1 MKTYRDASKEF
12 EPKWRQHWDTQKIFK
27 TPNPNEEGFDK
38 QKPKFVVLDM
48 FPYPS
53 GIGLHVGHPLG
64 YIATDILSRFMR
76 MRGYNVLYSMG
87 FDSFGLP
94 AEQYAI
100 QTGQHPRITTDNNIR
115 NMLQQLKMLGLSHDP
130 TRRFSTTDP
139 DYFRWTQWIF
149 LQIYHSYYD
158 PTVSWQGPDGYIS
171 QGKARPISELKE
183 KLLTGEWLLDGEG
196 IPRPAVYFPEGRR
209 AEEDE
214 FRSAIDRA
222 RLAYVEESPV
232 NWCPQLGTVLSNE
245 EVTNEGRSERGD
257 YPVYRRPLRQWNLRI
272 TCYADRLIQDL
283 EDVNWPNGVTE
294 MQKAWIGRSQGA
306 RIEFPVQLNNGK
318 QARIPV
324 FTTRPDTLFGVTY
337 LVLAPEHPL
346 VQQVTA
352 TDQESS
358 VLAFQKKSAR
368 ITSMSAGEDL
378 EKNGVPTGGFAIHPV
393 SGNQIPIWIGD
404 YVLMEYGTGAV
415 MGVPG
420 HDERDFLFA
429 KKYQLPIVPVIQ
441 PPLSWLKSE
450 TLQEEA
456 SDWTEE
462 QLLDLYR
469 LSPTEFQT
477 SYTGPGTCFQS
488 AHKNL
493 SIDGLDNE
501 TGKLKVGE
509 WLAEKGLGRP
519 QVQYKLRDW
528 LFSRQRYWGEP
539 FPVVFDIENDLPYPL
554 DDSEL
559 PVQLP
564 ELDNFEPKGSED
576 PDSLPEPPLGRVK
589 DWVNVHGVILP
600 NQCVRLVSKEQASQG
615 FLEVEGERLPIQVFQ
630 RDMNSMPNWAGSCWY
645 YLRYMDARNDHAM
658 VNADI
663 ERYWTLDGS
672 SPEHKPAGAIDLYVG
687 GTEHAVLHLL
697 YSRFWHK
704 VLYDL
709 GHVSTKEP
717 FQQLF
722 NQGMITADAYK
733 DNRGAYVD
741 IHDVEVKHINGE
753 AKAFHKPTGNEL
765 EIDPG
770 KMGKRYKNG
779 IPPEEICDLYTTD
792 TFRCYEMYLG
802 PLDAGKPWKQES
814 IIGIQR
820 FLAGVWNLMEVTLP
834 DSEVCISTELERMM
848 HKTIRKVTEDVGR
861 LRMNTA
867 IAALIECKNEFARQ
881 EKLPKSYLKNLVLL
895 TSPFAPHLGEEMMSI
910 LEPEEHSDQ
919 KSVLRYSW
927 PNFDPE
933 KCLED
938 TIEVPLMVNGKK
950 RDAIL
955 VAVDINEETLKEMAM
970 SNEKVL
976 SHLNGNSPKRVVV
989 VMQPNRKLVNIVV

>member
-1 MKTYRDASKEF
+1 MKTYRDLSKEF
-12 EPKWRQHWDTQKIFK
+12 EPKWRQHWDTHEIFK
-27 TPNPNEEGFDK
+27 TPNPNEEEFDK

-64 YIATDILSRFMR
+64 YIATDILSRFLR

-94 AEQYAI
+94 AEQFAI
-100 QTGQHPRITTDNNIR
+100 QTGQHPRITTNNNIR

-130 TRRFSTTDP
+130 TRQFSTTDP
-139 DYFRWTQWIF
+139 DYFCWTQWIF

-158 PTVSWQGPDGYIS
+158 PTISWKGPDGYS
-171 QGKARPISELKE
+171 SKGKAQPIEELRE
-183 KLLTGEWLLDGEG
+183 KLKSGEWLLNNDGT
-196 IPRPAVYFPEGRR
+196 PHPAVHLPEGRR
-209 AEEDE
+209 AHEGEL
-214 FRSAIDRA
+214 RNAIDKA

-306 RIEFPVQLNNGK
+306 RIEFLVQLRNGK
-318 QARIPV
+318 QERIPV

-337 LVLAPEHPL
+337 LVLAPEHPM
-346 VQQVTA
+346 VAQVTSEDE
-352 TDQESS
+352 TVRVQ
-358 VLAFQKKSAR
+358 AFQKSSSR
-368 ITSMSAGEDL
+368 IISIMGSDDI

-393 SGNQIPIWIGD
+393 SGEQIPIWISD

-429 KKYQLPIVPVIQ
+429 KKYRLPLIPVIQ
-441 PPLSWLKSE
+441 PPLSWLK
-450 TLQEEA
+450 TQVLLEEA
-456 SDWTEE
+456 SDWSED
-462 QLLDLYR
+462 QLLDFYR
-469 LSPTEFQT
+469 LSPTKFQT

-488 AHKNL
+488 THQNL
-493 SIDGLDNE
+493 SIDGLNNE
-501 TGKLKVGE
+501 DGKLKVGE
-509 WLAEKGLGRP
+509 WLSEKRLGRS

-539 FPVVFDIENDLPYPL
+539 FPIVFDTETDLPYPL
-554 DDSEL
+554 DRSEL

-589 DWVNVHGVILP
+589 EWVNVRGVILP
-600 NQCVRLVSKEQASQG
+600 NQCVRLVSKEQASG
-615 FLEVEGERLPIQVFQ
+615 SFLEVDGEELRVQTFQ

-645 YLRYMDARNDHAM
+645 YLRYMDARNDKEM
-658 VNADI
+658 VDSDI
-663 ERYWTLDGS
+663 ERYWALDGN
-672 SPEHKPAGAIDLYVG
+672 SPNQTPAGAIDLYVG

-709 GHVSTKEP
+709 GYVSTKEP

-733 DNRGAYVD
+733 DSRGAYVD
-741 IHDVEVKHINGE
+741 IHEVELKNINGV
-753 AKAFHKPTGNEL
+753 AKAFHKPTGTAL

-779 IPPEEICDLYTTD
+779 IPPEVICDLYTTD

-820 FLAGVWNLMEVTLP
+820 FLAAVWNLMENTVP
-834 DSEVCISTELERMM
+834 DEEVCVSTKLVRIMN
-848 HKTIRKVTEDVGR
+848 KTIRKVTDDVAR

-867 IAALIECKNEFARQ
+867 IAALIECKNEFARE
-881 EKLPKSYLKNLVLL
+881 EKIPKSYLKNLILL

-910 LEPEEHSDQ
+910 LEPEEHSAK
-919 KSVLRYSW
+919 KSVLRYEW
-927 PNFDPE
+927 PSYDPE
-933 KCLED
+933 KCLEE

-950 RDAIL
+950 RTAI
-955 VAVDINEETLKEMAM
+955 VVSADTTEDILKKAAM
-970 SNEKVL
+970 GNEKIQA
-976 SHLNGNSPKRVVV
+976 HLNGKSPKRVVV
-989 VMQPNRKLVNIVV
+989 VMQLNRKLVNFVV

>member
-12 EPKWRQHWDTQKIFK
+12 EPKWRKHWETQKIFK

-76 MRGYNVLYSMG
+76 MRSYNVLYSMG

-158 PTVSWQGPDGYIS
+158 PTVSWQGPDGYMS
-171 QGKARPISELKE
+171 QGKARPIAELKE
-183 KLLTGEWLLDGEG
+183 KLLAGEWLLDGDG
-196 IPRPAVYFPEGRR
+196 TPQPTIYFPGGRL
-209 AEEDE
+209 AKDDE
-214 FRSAIDRA
+214 LRSALDKA

-245 EVTNEGRSERGD
+245 EVTNDGRSERGD

-272 TCYADRLIQDL
+272 TCYADRLIRDL

-318 QARIPV
+318 QERIAV

-346 VQQVTA
+346 VQLVTA
-352 TDQESS
+352 KDQESN

-368 ITSMSAGEDL
+368 ITSMSAGEDP
-378 EKNGVPTGGFAIHPV
+378 EKNGTPTGGFAIHPV
-393 SGNQIPIWIGD
+393 SGDQIPIWIGD

-429 KKYQLPIVPVIQ
+429 KKYHLPIIPVIQ
-441 PPLSWLKSE
+441 PPFSWLKSE
-450 TLQEEA
+450 ALQEETRVG
-456 SDWTEE
+456 TEK

-469 LSPTEFQT
+469 LSPTEFKT

-509 WLAEKGLGRP
+509 WLAEKELGRP

-539 FPVVFDIENDLPYPL
+539 FPVVFDIENGLPYPL
-554 DDSEL
+554 DDNEL

-564 ELDNFEPKGSED
+564 ELDNFAPKGSED
-576 PDSLPEPPLGRVK
+576 PDSLPEPPLGRLE

-600 NQCVRLVSKEQASQG
+600 NQCVRLVSKEQVSEG
-615 FLEVEGERLPIQVFQ
+615 FLEVEGKQLSVQVFQ

-645 YLRYMDARNDHAM
+645 YLRYMDACNDHEM
-658 VNADI
+658 VNHDI

-672 SPEHKPAGAIDLYVG
+672 SPEQKPAGAIDLYVG

-733 DNRGAYVD
+733 DSRGAYVD
-741 IHDVEVKHINGE
+741 IHEVEVKHINGE
-753 AKAFHKPTGNEL
+753 ARAFHKATGNEL

-802 PLDAGKPWKQES
+802 PLDAGKPWKQEP

-820 FLAGVWNLMEVTLP
+820 FLAGVWNLMETTLP
-834 DSEVCISTELERMM
+834 DAEVTISTELERMM

-867 IAALIECKNEFARQ
+867 IAALIECKNEFSRQ

-910 LEPEEHSDQ
+910 LEPEEHSAE
-919 KSVLRYSW
+919 KSVLRYNW

-938 TIEVPLMVNGKK
+938 IIEVPLMVNGKK
-950 RDAIL
+950 RDAME
-955 VAVDINEETLKEMAM
+955 VAVNINKETLKEMAL

-976 SHLNGNSPKRVVV
+976 SHLNGKSPKRVVV

>member
-12 EPKWRQHWDTQKIFK
+12 EPKWRQHWETQNIFK

-100 QTGQHPRITTDNNIR
+100 QTGQHPRVTTDNNIR

-158 PTVSWQGPDGYIS
+158 PTVSWQGPDGYMS
-171 QGKARPISELKE
+171 QGRARPIAVLKE
-183 KLLTGEWLLDGEG
+183 KLLAGEWLLGGDGT
-196 IPRPAVYFPEGRR
+196 PQPAEYFPEGRL
-209 AEEDE
+209 AKDNEL
-214 FRSAIDRA
+214 RSAIDKA

-272 TCYADRLIQDL
+272 TCYADRLIRDL

-318 QARIPV
+318 LERIAV

-346 VQQVTA
+346 VQLVTVK
-352 TDQESS
+352 DQESN
-358 VLAFQKKSAR
+358 VLAFQKESAR

-378 EKNGVPTGGFAIHPV
+378 EKNGTPTGGFAIHPV
-393 SGNQIPIWIGD
+393 SGDQIPIWIGD

-429 KKYQLPIVPVIQ
+429 KKYQLPIIPVIQ
-441 PPLSWLKSE
+441 PPFSWLKSE
-450 TLQEEA
+450 ALQEEIRVG
-456 SDWTEE
+456 TEK

-493 SIDGLDNE
+493 SINELDNE

-509 WLAEKGLGRP
+509 WLAEKGFGRP

-554 DDSEL
+554 DDTEL

-564 ELDNFEPKGSED
+564 ELDNFEPKGSEN
-576 PDSLPEPPLGRVK
+576 PHSLPEPPLGRVK

-600 NQCVRLVSKEQASQG
+600 NQCVRLVSKEQASG
-615 FLEVEGERLPIQVFQ
+615 GSLEVEGKQLPVQVFQ

-658 VNADI
+658 VESDI

-672 SPEHKPAGAIDLYVG
+672 SPEQKPAGAIDLYVG

-722 NQGMITADAYK
+722 NQGMITANAYK
-733 DNRGAYVD
+733 DSRGAYVD
-741 IHDVEVKHINGE
+741 IHEVEVKHINGE

-820 FLAGVWNLMEVTLP
+820 FLAGVWNLMEITLP
-834 DSEVCISTELERMM
+834 DAEVNISTELERMM
-848 HKTIRKVTEDVGR
+848 HKTIRKVTEDVRR

-881 EKLPKSYLKNLVLL
+881 EKIPKSYLKNLVLL

-910 LEPEEHSDQ
+910 LEPEEHSAQ
-919 KSVLRYSW
+919 KSVLCYNW

-933 KCLED
+933 KCLEN

-950 RDAIL
+950 RDAMV
-955 VAVDINEETLKEMAM
+955 VAVDINEETLKEMAL

-976 SHLNGNSPKRVVV
+976 SHLNGKSPKRVVV

>member
-1 MKTYRDASKEF
+1 M
-12 EPKWRQHWDTQKIFK
+12 
-27 TPNPNEEGFDK
+27 
-38 QKPKFVVLDM
+38 
-48 FPYPS
+48 
-53 GIGLHVGHPLG
+53 
-64 YIATDILSRFMR
+64 
-76 MRGYNVLYSMG
+76 
-87 FDSFGLP
+87 
-94 AEQYAI
+94 
-100 QTGQHPRITTDNNIR
+100 
-115 NMLQQLKMLGLSHDP
+115 
-130 TRRFSTTDP
+130 
-139 DYFRWTQWIF
+139 
-149 LQIYHSYYD
+149 
-158 PTVSWQGPDGYIS
+158 
-171 QGKARPISELKE
+171 
-183 KLLTGEWLLDGEG
+183 
-196 IPRPAVYFPEGRR
+196 
-209 AEEDE
+209 
-214 FRSAIDRA
+214 
-222 RLAYVEESPV
+222 
-232 NWCPQLGTVLSNE
+232 
-245 EVTNEGRSERGD
+245 
-257 YPVYRRPLRQWNLRI
+257 
-272 TCYADRLIQDL
+272 
-283 EDVNWPNGVTE
+283 
-294 MQKAWIGRSQGA
+294 
-306 RIEFPVQLNNGK
+306 
-318 QARIPV
+318 
-324 FTTRPDTLFGVTY
+324 
-337 LVLAPEHPL
+337 
-346 VQQVTA
+346 
-352 TDQESS
+352 
-358 VLAFQKKSAR
+358 
-368 ITSMSAGEDL
+368 
-378 EKNGVPTGGFAIHPV
+378 
-393 SGNQIPIWIGD
+393 
-404 YVLMEYGTGAV
+404 
-415 MGVPG
+415 
-420 HDERDFLFA
+420 
-429 KKYQLPIVPVIQ
+429 
-441 PPLSWLKSE
+441 
-450 TLQEEA
+450 
-456 SDWTEE
+456 
-462 QLLDLYR
+462 
-469 LSPTEFQT
+469 
-477 SYTGPGTCFQS
+477 
-488 AHKNL
+488 
-493 SIDGLDNE
+493 
-501 TGKLKVGE
+501 
-509 WLAEKGLGRP
+509 
-519 QVQYKLRDW
+519 
-528 LFSRQRYWGEP
+528 
-539 FPVVFDIENDLPYPL
+539 VFDIENDLPYPL

-615 FLEVEGERLPIQVFQ
+615 FLEVEGERLPVQVFQ

-658 VNADI
+658 VHSDI

-733 DNRGAYVD
+733 DTRGAYVD

-950 RDAIL
+950 RDAMV